1 LGYLLA
7 IHWGDGTPEGTVD
20 FWYTTILGIAVAAAL
35 ITWRVRRILR
45 ALD

>member
-1 LGYLLA
+1 
-7 IHWGDGTPEGTVD
+7 VD